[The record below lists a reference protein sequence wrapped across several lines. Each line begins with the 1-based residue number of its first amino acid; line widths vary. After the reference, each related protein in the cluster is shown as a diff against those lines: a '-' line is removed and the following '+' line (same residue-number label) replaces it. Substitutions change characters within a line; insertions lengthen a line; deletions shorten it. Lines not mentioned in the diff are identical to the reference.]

1 MLTIRQFN
9 IIILLGDTMSDLLN
23 NETYRNISKTDK
35 SKINDI
41 LRVMVYIDHRIKRN
55 IYKCNSIMETF
66 YIYNGFYDTPFPYL
80 NRIIKNILFKFEYYQ
95 KY

>member
-1 MLTIRQFN
+1 
-9 IIILLGDTMSDLLN
+9 MSDLLN

-55 IYKCNSIMETF
+55 IYKRNSIMETF
-66 YIYNGFYDTPFPYL
+66 SIYDSLYNTPYPYL
-80 NRIIKNILFKFEYYQ
+80 NHIIKNILFKFEYFQEYW
-95 KY
+95 KWLVEFENKFLSN